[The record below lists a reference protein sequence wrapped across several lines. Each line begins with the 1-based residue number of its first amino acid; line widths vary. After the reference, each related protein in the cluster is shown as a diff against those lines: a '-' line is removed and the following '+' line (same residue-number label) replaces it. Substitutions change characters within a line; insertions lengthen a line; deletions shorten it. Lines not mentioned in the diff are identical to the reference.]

1 MGKGDVSKKDKGPK
15 RSLNDLNDSM
25 IQFNTPKRATKRDS
39 VEGQNAARGD
49 TEMAVTDA
57 HVDVHDTGD
66 VQKVGGSNI
75 GLKQSDMQQLAELV
89 AAKVK
94 NEMFVTIDDAV
105 TSAVNKALE
114 NLKDHVESVVER
126 AIADKLETLKAAI
139 RVGQYRSDQL
149 EQYTRRETV
158 KICGLEE
165 QADETTGMLE
175 KAVIEIANVID
186 VPLNPCDISV
196 VHRSGPKK
204 NGKPRPVLC
213 KFVSRKKK
221 EAIISNRRALKNADS
236 AGNKVFIYDDL
247 TPLRSKLLHVVKKKE
262 TVHHAYT
269 SNGKIFACLKDTDDP
284 NKHLDLKKVVV
295 ENPDDLFKIGFEDIP
310 YNELGINTPLI

>member
-1 MGKGDVSKKDKGPK
+1 MGKSDVSKKDKGPK

-39 VEGQNAARGD
+39 VEGQNTARGRGD

-57 HVDVHDTGD
+57 SD
-66 VQKVGGSNI
+66 VQQVGGSNT
-75 GLKQSDMQQLAELV
+75 GLKQSDMPQLAELV

-94 NEMFVTIDDAV
+94 NEMYVTIDDAV

-114 NLKDHVESVVER
+114 NLKEHVESVVER
-126 AIADKLETLKAAI
+126 AIEDKLETLKAAI
-139 RVGQYRSDQL
+139 RVGQYRYDQL
-149 EQYTRRETV
+149 EQYTRRESV

-175 KAVIEIANVID
+175 EAVIEIANVID

-204 NGKPRPVLC
+204 SGKPRPVLC

-221 EAIISNRRALKNADS
+221 EAIISNRRALKNA
-236 AGNKVFIYDDL
+236 GNKVFIYEDL
-247 TPLRSKLLHVVKKKE
+247 TPLRSKLLHVVKKNE
-262 TVHHAYT
+262 TIHHAYT
-269 SNGKIFACLKDTDDP
+269 SNGKIFACLKDINDP

-295 ENPDDLFKIGFEDIP
+295 ENPDDLFKIGFEEIP